1 MVSGPGLAEC
11 PVARDLLHYREARAG
26 RRRRD
31 AMGGSHCPERA
42 GSRYPEGWGDRVM
55 ADPPAAAVAEEVW
68 AVVADWVVAADS
80 A

>member
-1 MVSGPGLAEC
+1 
-11 PVARDLLHYREARAG
+11 
-26 RRRRD
+26 
-31 AMGGSHCPERA
+31 MGGSHCPERA